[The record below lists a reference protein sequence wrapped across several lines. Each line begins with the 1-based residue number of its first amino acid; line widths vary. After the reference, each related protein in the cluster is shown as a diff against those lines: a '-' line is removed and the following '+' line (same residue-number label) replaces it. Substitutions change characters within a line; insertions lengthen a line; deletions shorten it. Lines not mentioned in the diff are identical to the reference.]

1 MPLGYRRALNC
12 KVENSVLVQ
21 RYEFAALTIFYVDMN
36 KDCFSLIPRLYNY
49 LHSVTKIFTW
59 TVQDQARKWP
69 ACFVPITG
77 KLILLCSLWMVRKK
91 IKEKYCS
98 KPFKLPI
105 YMNQIILFL
114 SPLSLSL
121 SFLHFMCL
129 FFSFVFNVN
138 HWIYI

>member
-12 KVENSVLVQ
+12 KVENSVLAQ
-21 RYEFAALTIFYVDMN
+21 RYESAALIIFYVDMN
-36 KDCFSLIPRLYNY
+36 RDCFS
-49 LHSVTKIFTW
+49 IFTW

-69 ACFVPITG
+69 TCFVPITG

-105 YMNQIILFL
+105 HMNQIILFS